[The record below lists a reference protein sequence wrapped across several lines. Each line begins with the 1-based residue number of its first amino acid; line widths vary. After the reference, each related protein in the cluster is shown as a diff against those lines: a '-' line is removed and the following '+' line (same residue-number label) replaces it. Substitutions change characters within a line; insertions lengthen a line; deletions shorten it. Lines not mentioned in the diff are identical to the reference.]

1 MLIPRARHARGL
13 TALWFAALFF
23 ASACASTGG
32 GAPPTTAPTEAAP
45 AEIAPAEAARAEAAP
60 ANTPA
65 EPADGAAALLEQA
78 QFALLAH
85 AFSSS
90 LRRGDDAELVGRY
103 VSLVAIEL
111 GISAELLARG
121 QTADA
126 RALRDHARSR
136 ASTLAVAEAMG
147 EGWGPLRPMIVDPPG
162 GWVLS
167 PSEIADPVR
176 ARVDALRER
185 AFADVAPLTAPSAS
199 DAEAAVERYATTVDP

>member
-13 TALWFAALFF
+13 AALWFAALFF

-32 GAPPTTAPTEAAP
+32 GAPPTAAPAEVAPAEAAP
-45 AEIAPAEAARAEAAP
+45 AEAAP
-60 ANTPA
+60 ATRPA

-90 LRRGDDAELVGRY
+90 LRRGDDAALVGRY

-136 ASTLAVAEAMG
+136 ASTLAVAEALG

-162 GWVLS
+162 GWILS